1 MKRTSRMI
9 TLLRKEEK
17 GSKKTDLETR
27 EIRPITMSEVFEM
40 VSFPRKHFRA
50 SLFRFFL
57 PQENKQRR
65 RNQALRG

>member
-1 MKRTSRMI
+1 MI

-17 GSKKTDLETR
+17 GLKKKTDLETR